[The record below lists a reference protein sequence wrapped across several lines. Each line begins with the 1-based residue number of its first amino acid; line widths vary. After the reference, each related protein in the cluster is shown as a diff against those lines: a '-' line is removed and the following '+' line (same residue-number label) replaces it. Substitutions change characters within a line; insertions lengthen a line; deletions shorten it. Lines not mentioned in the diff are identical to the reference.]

1 LACSGGK
8 FVVHGAGEA
17 YDARDKGRQFWD
29 KQAKEVPGMTT
40 GTSQLNVPPD
50 SPKAEPTSSI
60 IKFFILTYTL
70 TWACWIPVVAWS
82 TPARPSLRALLWL
95 LGVFAPSLVALA
107 LTAKNDGVAAVRA
120 LVGRIFQWQ
129 VSARWYLFAVSYMAA
144 IKLAAALAHR
154 MAAGSWPQFG
164 HERPVVILVA
174 ILISTPVQSGEEIG
188 WRGYALPRLAER
200 MGFAS
205 ATLLLGLIWAC
216 WHLPQF
222 FLLGADTY
230 GQSFPIWALEV
241 IALSVAIAWLYTHT
255 NGSLLLAMLMHAAI
269 NNTKDIVPSGIAN
282 AKNAFSLHTSL
293 VMYLTTALLW
303 ITAAYFLVRMANQAS
318 QGAAGARAHCRAVQ
332 T

>member
-1 LACSGGK
+1 
-8 FVVHGAGEA
+8 
-17 YDARDKGRQFWD
+17 
-29 KQAKEVPGMTT
+29 MTT
-40 GTSQLNVPPD
+40 DTSQLNLPLD
-50 SPKAEPTSSI
+50 SAMSKPASSL
-60 IKFFILTYTL
+60 IKFFFLTYAL
-70 TWACWIPVVAWS
+70 TWACWIPVVAWP
-82 TPARPSLRALLWL
+82 TPARTSLRALLWL
-95 LGVFAPSLVALA
+95 SGVFAPSLVALA
-107 LTAKNDGVAAVRA
+107 LTAQNEGAAAVRA
-120 LVGRIFQWQ
+120 LVGRIFQWR

-154 MAAGSWPQFG
+154 MTAGSWPHFG

-200 MGFAS
+200 MGFAAAS
-205 ATLLLGLIWAC
+205 VLLGLIWAC

-282 AKNAFSLHTSL
+282 AKNAFSLHASL
-293 VMYLTTALLW
+293 VMYFTTALLW
-303 ITAAYFLVRMANQAS
+303 LTAAYFLARMANPGS
-318 QGAAGARAHCRAVQ
+318 KGAAGAGAQGHAVQ
-332 T
+332 I